1 MLAVRR
7 LGKRFGS
14 RWLFRD
20 VEFDLGR
27 GEALIVLGSNGSG
40 KSTLLRT
47 IAGLVPASEGSV
59 QVEGALGM
67 STLELA
73 LYPQLTAEEH
83 LEFSGSVRG
92 CDPRIAELLG
102 EVGLEAAAKV
112 PAGRYS
118 TGMKAR
124 LRMAM
129 AIQHRPQVLL
139 LDEPGAGLDERG
151 RALTEAICAAQRS
164 AGVLVLATND
174 PSERRFGTHE
184 LELGG

>member
-1 MLAVRR
+1 MLAVRQ

-20 VEFDLGR
+20 VEFDLLAGQ
-27 GEALIVLGSNGSG
+27 ALVVLGANGSG

-47 IAGLVPASEGSV
+47 IAGLVPASVGSV
-59 QVEGALGM
+59 EVEGPLGM

-83 LEFSGSVRG
+83 LEFSGAMRG
-92 CDPRIAELLG
+92 CDPRIAELLSQ
-102 EVGLEAAAKV
+102 VGLEAAAQV

-129 AIQHRPQVLL
+129 AIQHRPKVLL
-139 LDEPGAGLDERG
+139 LDEPGAGLDEKG
-151 RALTEAICAAQRS
+151 RALTEAICATQRS
-164 AGVLVLATND
+164 EGVLVLATND

-184 LELGG
+184 LELGS

>member
-1 MLAVRR
+1 MLAVKR
-7 LGKRFGS
+7 LGKRFGD

-20 VEFDLGR
+20 VEFEMLPGQ
-27 GEALIVLGSNGSG
+27 ALIVLGANGSG

-47 IAGLVPASEGSV
+47 IAGLVPPSEGEV
-59 QVEGALGM
+59 LFDGALGM

-83 LEFSGSVRG
+83 LEFSGDVRG
-92 CDPRIAELLG
+92 CEPRIDELLAY
-102 EVGLEAAAKV
+102 VGLETAAKV

-184 LELGG
+184 LDLGT

>member
-1 MLAVRR
+1 VLRVHD
-7 LGKRFGS
+7 LGQRFGD
-14 RWLFRD
+14 RWLFRG
-20 VEFDLGR
+20 VEFELLAGQ
-27 GEALIVLGSNGSG
+27 ALIVLGSNGSG

-47 IAGLVPASEGSV
+47 IASLVPPTEGSIEIDGV
-59 QVEGALGM
+59 LGM

-83 LEFSGSVRG
+83 LEFTSDARG
-92 CDPRIAELLG
+92 CEPRIAELLNQ
-102 EVGLEAAAKV
+102 VGLEAAAKV

-139 LDEPGAGLDERG
+139 LDEPGAGLDEKG
-151 RALTEAICAAQRS
+151 RVLTESICAAQRS

-184 LELGG
+184 LELGS